1 MAKSALASAGR
12 VALVTGGSAGI
23 GRGCVEALVGDGA
36 FVAFCSN
43 QAEEGRQ
50 LEAAL
55 NTAGPGRALF
65 IEVDCR
71 NAADLEAAVNQTLS
85 FGSNRLD
92 WLINNVGTHPD
103 HAPIDHFSLDDLR
116 SLMEL
121 NVYSAFSLTRLC
133 LPHIR
138 ASKGAIVNISSLVAV
153 IGQHHAVTYVITKS
167 AISGF
172 TRALAIDEAV
182 HGVRVNAICPGAVHT
197 PLLLSNANSLAA
209 EGGGGDTTE
218 DQLARYASDSLFNRL
233 GSIEEIGAACLF
245 LCRWATYCT
254 GIELPVTAGV
264 ELAKPMKTN

>member
-1 MAKSALASAGR
+1 MAKSAPASAGR

-55 NTAGPGRALF
+55 NAAGPGRALF

-71 NAADLEAAVNQTLS
+71 NATDLEAAVNQTLS